1 MTGTGESQGRVSGG
15 PNLLRLA
22 GKGNLAAPFSWPN
35 RGDRDV
41 GANELSRPGGRST
54 PIDSGPAL
62 SNLSDEEPGLEL
74 DSDLP

>member
-1 MTGTGESQGRVSGG
+1 VLGG

-22 GKGNLAAPFSWPN
+22 GKGNLGAPFSWPN

-41 GANELSRPGGRST
+41 GANELSRPGARSV
-54 PIDSGPAL
+54 PINSGPAL